1 MNQKNMTKE
10 QLLKELN
17 ILQKRTAN
25 MEESKSRIIE
35 IEEDLRKSELKYRE
49 LANLLPQTI
58 FEIDTEGNI
67 TFTNKS
73 GLETFGYTL
82 EDLYHGLNAF
92 QMFIPEERD
101 RLNND
106 IQTVLKE
113 GYLGNKEYTVLRKDG
128 STFPA
133 IIFASS
139 ILHNNKPEGIRG
151 IVIDITERKKAE
163 EDLRKSE
170 KKYRLVVNNA
180 KEIIVVAQDG
190 FVKFAN
196 QKTMEF
202 TGYSDKELKSK
213 PFIEFIHPDDR
224 AMVYDNY
231 LKRLNEEDVPET
243 YSFRTIDH
251 KGEVKWLQISAIH
264 TTWENKP
271 ATLNFLIDITE
282 QKKAEKDL
290 LEREKQLNQ
299 AQKMEAIG
307 KLTGGVAHDFNN
319 ILTVIIGFSDYLLM
333 HYKNDK
339 HLILYI
345 NNIKEAGNRAASLTH
360 QLLAFSR
367 KQILQPKVVNLNTII
382 SNIKKMVGRLI
393 GEDIEL
399 IIYLDPSLENA
410 KLDIHQIE
418 QVIMNLAVNARD
430 AMPKGGKL
438 TIETKNVFLDEEY
451 TKNHIPTK
459 PGPYVMLTIS
469 DNGIGMDTETQDH
482 IFEPFYTTKEGKGI
496 GLGLATVY
504 GIVKQSDGYIWVYSG
519 PSKGTTFKI
528 YFPRDKTKVEAIE
541 KEEVSPKNVSGTET
555 VLIVEDDDFV
565 RSMIFTVLTSYGYTV
580 LAAKN
585 GEEALHLINKN
596 PNQTIDLM
604 VTDVV
609 MPGLSG
615 SDLAYILENKIPH
628 MKTLYMSGYTDN
640 TIVHHGILNNGIPFL
655 QKPFNVNDVGKKVRE
670 ILDN

>member
-438 TIETKNVFLDEEY
+438 TIETKNVFLNEEY